1 MAITKYLNTGTGKKR
16 HLINVREKAKELG
29 KERYKILLGV
39 YVFTGEDCV
48 SDFKGKGKITP
59 SKRLMTYP
67 WFHNAFSKLGEN
79 GLYLKMSKYMLEF
92 VCVMYG
98 YVRETSVNAVRTKML
113 KKMIRE
119 DEALTARSQDDYL
132 AFHLAIYSQLI
143 IA

>member
-1 MAITKYLNTGTGKKR
+1 
-16 HLINVREKAKELG
+16 
-29 KERYKILLGV
+29 
-39 YVFTGEDCV
+39 
-48 SDFKGKGKITP
+48 
-59 SKRLMTYP
+59 
-67 WFHNAFSKLGEN
+67 
-79 GLYLKMSKYMLEF
+79 MLEF